1 MAKDLRAALDDLLTA
16 FEAHLD
22 AAEGAPEDDDP
33 TVLNA
38 AAALADAFENYDEM
52 LYDEL
57 GVDTPFVVYDGDEDD
72 LEDDDLDEFD
82 TDDSDDSDAYDDDLE
97 VEVDDQR

>member
-22 AAEGAPEDDDP
+22 AAEAAQEDDDP
-33 TVLNA
+33 TVMNA
-38 AAALADAFENYDEM
+38 AAALADAFENYDEL
-52 LYDEL
+52 LYEEL

-72 LEDDDLDEFD
+72 LDDDDLDDDPGSGD
-82 TDDSDDSDAYDDDLE
+82 TDDYDDD
-97 VEVDDQR
+97 VEVDADEPR